1 MDERGAEAD
10 RTDARDAD
18 PSRPSGGATNG
29 QRDPALP
36 LRPAFPFGKD
46 EPGLGGPTS
55 PCLAAAI
62 RAARVEVADRAQAL
76 GDSARSYSDDELA
89 IARAG
94 ERAKT
99 DIALNGLRQQQ
110 SQVKEQAQL
119 SQISHEAELSSLLA
133 LQGQRETIERNHLAF
148 LQATYKDDAVAFA
161 GVQRQI
167 DELASQSALRRQE
180 IERNAT
186 REIYAEYRRSFEQV
200 GSSVSSSIVGI
211 IKGQE
216 TLRQAVSNVLLSIV
230 QSFIQARIRSV
241 ADWAAGVAAQSAATS
256 AGEATKT
263 GAVLAGT
270 AARSSAEASASAASG
285 ATTIVTIGKS
295 IVASA
300 AETFAGIFG
309 FLSPLLGPAAAG
321 PAVAGQAT
329 VLAAGAALPSFA
341 TGAWSLPAD
350 MIAQVH
356 RGEMIV
362 PAGPA
367 ARMRDAAAGGGSGG
381 DVHVHHATT
390 FAITAMDGRDV
401 KRVFAA
407 HGKAILGAI
416 NDSVRNGAHLGL
428 SKLRSPFGT

>member
-1 MDERGAEAD
+1 MADDVKITFSADLADLQKGLSEATSAVAATTGALQ
-10 RTDARDAD
+10 
-18 PSRPSGGATNG
+18 SGVAQINASFATLG
-29 QRDPALP
+29 QAY
-36 LRPAFPFGKD
+36 AA
-46 EPGLGGPTS
+46 GLAQR
-55 PCLAAAI
+55 LD
-62 RAARVEVADRAQAL
+62 AART
-76 GDSARSYSDDELA
+76 YSDDELA

-94 ERAKT
+94 DRAKT
-99 DIALNGLRQQQ
+99 DIALNGVKLQQ
-110 SQVKEQAQL
+110 SRVKEQAQL
-119 SQISHEAELSSLLA
+119 SQTSHEEELSSLLA
-133 LQGQRETIERNHLAF
+133 LESQREAIERNHLVF
-148 LQATYKDDAVAFA
+148 LQSTYKDNASQFA
-161 GVQRQI
+161 SVQRQI

-200 GSSVSSSIVGI
+200 GSSVSSSIVGMV
-211 IKGQE
+211 KGQE

-263 GAVLAGT
+263 SAVLAGT
-270 AARSSAEASASAASG
+270 AARSGAETSAAAASG
-285 ATTIVTIGKS
+285 ATTVLTIGKS
-295 IVASA
+295 IIASA

-321 PAVAGQAT
+321 PAVAGQAS

-350 MIAQVH
+350 MVAQVH

-367 ARMRDAAAGGGSGG
+367 ARLRDAASGGGAPGGG
-381 DVHVHHATT
+381 DVHVHHATN

-401 KRVFAA
+401 KRFLDG

-416 NDSVRNGAHLGL
+416 NTSVRNGAHLGL